1 MFCFIISLVIHR
13 ILLKLKYE
21 HFNVLCNNFQMKY
34 NLVSACMDRSI
45 SYSTIK
51 TAMKHHWWIWLI
63 LSFYTSFPTLGG
75 RCFLL
80 SKRWGNQ
87 EVQITSTQWLFF
99 FYNRI
104 LHVSCGN
111 FFFCNINNLFLQYS
125 DFIVFFSYYNL
136 SQTITALSF
145 NISVYFISRH
155 VSLFFKIVQIFWVLL
170 KCCRFLS
177 AIKKWINNRI
187 QWSFY
192 LRISLLANS

>member
-1 MFCFIISLVIHR
+1 MFCFIISLMIHR

-45 SYSTIK
+45 SYSTVK
-51 TAMKHHWWIWLI
+51 TAGKHHWWIWLI

-99 FYNRI
+99 SITESYMF
-104 LHVSCGN
+104 LVGT
-111 FFFCNINNLFLQYS
+111 FFFFATLIIYSYNILTLL
-125 DFIVFFSYYNL
+125 FFSHI
-136 SQTITALSF
+136 TICLRLLQLYSF

-155 VSLFFKIVQIFWVLL
+155 ISLFSKL
-170 KCCRFLS
+170 CRF
-177 AIKKWINNRI
+177 
-187 QWSFY
+187 FECY
-192 LRISLLANS
+192 